1 MFVWRDFK
9 EDEKLRGEKWEDNI
23 FSSYLVGRGEGKKKN
38 KKVVGS
44 GVFSLNPPKCFLPKM
59 GRKLGEEKN

>member
-23 FSSYLVGRGEGKKKN
+23 FSSCLVGRGEGKKKN
-38 KKVVGS
+38 KKVVGP
-44 GVFSLNPPKCFLPKM
+44 GVFSLNPPKCFLSKM
-59 GRKLGEEKN
+59 RKKLEEEKN